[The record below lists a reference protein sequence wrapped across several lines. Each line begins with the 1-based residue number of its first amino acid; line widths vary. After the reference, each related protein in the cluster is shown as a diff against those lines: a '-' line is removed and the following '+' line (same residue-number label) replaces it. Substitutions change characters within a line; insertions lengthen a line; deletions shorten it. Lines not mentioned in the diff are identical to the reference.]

1 MKTTAP
7 NFNKQLISSSKTRWL
22 IVLVALS
29 LILTM
34 SVATADTSK
43 KKLSD
48 VQNLTVTPSNGS
60 LKLTWNLVTGADNY
74 TVRWGTNGQYSNYSN
89 NRSAADNPRTNK
101 YTITGLKNGK
111 QYNIS
116 IAARDTT
123 NKSIKGNYTNPTL
136 ATPNITKLSDVQNLT
151 VTPSNGSLK
160 LTWNL
165 VTGADNYTVRWGTN
179 GQYSNYSNNRSAADN
194 PRTNKYT
201 ITGLKNGKQY
211 NISIAARDTTN
222 KSIKGNYTNPT
233 LATPVA
239 PVTTT
244 TLAPTTTTTTIAPT
258 TTTTTIAPTTTTTL
272 PLVNSFIDNFDG
284 SAVNTANW
292 KAYYNNYGSANHELQ
307 CLTPNNLTVSNGTLK
322 IFGKRETVTCSKWG
336 TYNFTSGFLGSRE
349 VGKYYPRYGTFQMR
363 AKLPH
368 GNANWPGFWL
378 RHRNGATATNGAE
391 VDIMEYFH
399 PQLPGKTTSTLHLAG
414 KKNTYKKSTF
424 FETPTTQPGWHT
436 WAVTISPV
444 GNAVKFQFLIDGND
458 AGSYMDQ
465 NASAWNTSAPADG
478 TWDMAVNMSIGGDWV
493 GNPDGDISK
502 LGNGQ
507 CAQANCATTG
517 IMQTVFPVQYEV
529 DYVRYTP
536 LS

>member
-116 IAARDTT
+116 IAARDT
-123 NKSIKGNYTNPTL
+123 
-136 ATPNITKLSDVQNLT
+136 A
-151 VTPSNGSLK
+151 
-160 LTWNL
+160 
-165 VTGADNYTVRWGTN
+165 
-179 GQYSNYSNNRSAADN
+179 
-194 PRTNKYT
+194 
-201 ITGLKNGKQY
+201 
-211 NISIAARDTTN
+211 N

-244 TLAPTTTTTTIAPT
+244 TLAPT

>member
-60 LKLTWNLVTGADNY
+60 LKLTC
-74 TVRWGTNGQYSNYSN
+74 
-89 NRSAADNPRTNK
+89 
-101 YTITGLKNGK
+101 
-111 QYNIS
+111 
-116 IAARDTT
+116 
-123 NKSIKGNYTNPTL
+123 
-136 ATPNITKLSDVQNLT
+136 
-151 VTPSNGSLK
+151 
-160 LTWNL
+160 NL

-258 TTTTTIAPTTTTTL
+258 TTTTL

-349 VGKYYPRYGTFQMR
+349 VGKYYQRYGTFQMR